1 MFIGH
6 YASAFALKGAV
17 PKASLGMLFIAT
29 QFVDILFFPFVNLG
43 IERLKI
49 VPHYTAS
56 THFDLEYYPY
66 THGLLA
72 TVLWSLLFYLMYGLF
87 FLKGKKHAKQV
98 ALVMGLA
105 VLSHWFADL
114 IVHTPDLPL
123 LGDHSPKMGFGLW
136 NHKHLTF
143 ATEVGL
149 LVLGLVYYL
158 RKTSG
163 NTFWGKYGAI
173 LFTGFMI
180 FAGYLNLYVLPP
192 AENTM
197 ALMVSALVSYGI
209 FGVIAALVDRA
220 RWGNVA

>member
-17 PKASLGMLFIAT
+17 PKTSLGMLFVAT

-49 VPHYTAS
+49 VPHFTAS
-56 THFDLEYYPY
+56 THFDLEYYPF
-66 THGLLA
+66 THGLFA
-72 TVLWSLLFYLMYGLF
+72 TLLWSALFYLGYRYLMN
-87 FLKGKKHAKQV
+87 KGKSYAKPV
-98 ALVMGLA
+98 AWAMGLA
-105 VLSHWFADL
+105 VMSHWFADL

-123 LGDHSPKMGFGLW
+123 LGDQSPKMGFGLW
-136 NHKHLTF
+136 NYKHLTF

-173 LFTGFMI
+173 LFTGFMV

-197 ALMVSALVSYGI
+197 ALMVSALASYGI
-209 FGVIAALVDRA
+209 FSVLAAFVDRA
-220 RWGNVA
+220 RSA